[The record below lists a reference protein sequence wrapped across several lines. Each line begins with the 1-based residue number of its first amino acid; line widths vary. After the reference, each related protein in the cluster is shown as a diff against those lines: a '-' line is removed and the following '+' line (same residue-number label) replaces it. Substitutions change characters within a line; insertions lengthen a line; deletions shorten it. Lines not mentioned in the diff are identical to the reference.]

1 MGSLC
6 LWLAVVAAG
15 LLWTAA
21 LTAAAARIPPT
32 GWRLVL
38 LALALAVPVL
48 LLALLVAPLVLLQRP
63 GWWIYGISAWLAA
76 IGGGLWILR
85 TGAAERSVADAL
97 HGAGG
102 AGEPVA
108 AGWWP
113 VGLLALSFLAAS
125 VALGTVAIIDNAA
138 SADLA
143 QRQLEAQ
150 SRLRIRLPVPIPAAA
165 DALPLYLEAAGLLE
179 DDPVLTADDSP
190 LHQLAPDASA
200 PARAELLRRHADA
213 LAAVRQA
220 ADAEAC
226 GASEQWRAADMD
238 TFLERTTMLRLCA
251 RFLALAA
258 RHEAATGDMQGG
270 LADIVRLRRIA
281 RHATDKPVLLTGLV
295 GLAIDSLALNTLADI
310 LPLARPADR
319 PLLAGPLAKELT
331 APGTSP
337 TTILMGEEGFGL
349 AQFADMAAAGP
360 ALAADLDEAAAPL
373 YAQWVAGPLFR
384 LSVLPEEL
392 SAYSSCLERYQQAA
406 ATESLAARQILAR
419 EAEKSSADGGTLAQL
434 VAPGL
439 SSFLKSQDRFDAKRA
454 AAGVLL
460 AATRQRLETGALPDT
475 IDKLVPTELD
485 AVPADSFLGEPMQKP
500 LRLLQTTGEWTI
512 YSVGPNGNDDGGP
525 LPEGA
530 EPATGNDDIGLSM
543 KR

>member
-6 LWLAVVAAG
+6 LWLAVVAAC

-63 GWWIYGISAWLAA
+63 GWWMYGVSAWLAA

-85 TGAAERSVADAL
+85 AGAAERSVADAL
-97 HGAGG
+97 HGSGG

-113 VGLLALSFLAAS
+113 VGLLALSLLAAS

-179 DDPVLTADDSP
+179 DDPALTADDSP
-190 LHQLAPDASA
+190 LHNLSPDASA
-200 PARAELLRRHADA
+200 PARAELLGRHADA
-213 LAAVRQA
+213 LAALRKA

-226 GASEQWRAADMD
+226 GASEQWRAGDMD
-238 TFLERTTMLRLCA
+238 TFLERTTVLRLCA

-258 RHEAATGDMQGG
+258 RHEAATGDMQGAV
-270 LADIVRLRRIA
+270 ADIVRLRRIA
-281 RHATDKPVLLTGLV
+281 RHATDKPVLLTGAV
-295 GLAIDSLALNTLADI
+295 GLAIDSLALDTLADV
-310 LPLARPADR
+310 LPLTRPADR
-319 PLLAGPLAKELT
+319 PLLAGPLAHQLT
-331 APGTSP
+331 TPGTSP
-337 TTILMGEEGFGL
+337 TTILMGEETFGL
-349 AQFADMAAAGP
+349 AQFAEMAAAGP
-360 ALAADLDEAAAPL
+360 AVAADLDEAAAPL

-384 LSVLPEEL
+384 LSVLPDEL
-392 SAYSSCLERYQQAA
+392 AAYSSCLERYQQAA
-406 ATESLAARQILAR
+406 ATESLAARQLLAR
-419 EAEKSSADGGTLAQL
+419 EAETSAADGGTLAQL

-439 SSFLKSQDRFDAKRA
+439 SRFLESQNRFDAKRA
-454 AAGVLL
+454 AATVLL
-460 AATRQRLETGALPDT
+460 AATRQRLETGTLPDALE
-475 IDKLVPTELD
+475 KLVPTELE
-485 AVPADSFLGEPMQKP
+485 AVPADSFLGEPATQP

-512 YSVGPNGNDDGGP
+512 YSIGPNGNDDGGP
-525 LPEGA
+525 LPKGA

>member
-143 QRQLEAQ
+143 QRQLTAPPACPRRLRSSQ
-150 SRLRIRLPVPIPAAA
+150 SR
-165 DALPLYLEAAGLLE
+165 
-179 DDPVLTADDSP
+179 
-190 LHQLAPDASA
+190 
-200 PARAELLRRHADA
+200 
-213 LAAVRQA
+213 
-220 ADAEAC
+220 
-226 GASEQWRAADMD
+226 
-238 TFLERTTMLRLCA
+238 
-251 RFLALAA
+251 
-258 RHEAATGDMQGG
+258 
-270 LADIVRLRRIA
+270 
-281 RHATDKPVLLTGLV
+281 
-295 GLAIDSLALNTLADI
+295 
-310 LPLARPADR
+310 
-319 PLLAGPLAKELT
+319 T
-331 APGTSP
+331 AP
-337 TTILMGEEGFGL
+337 
-349 AQFADMAAAGP
+349 P
-360 ALAADLDEAAAPL
+360 ACRRPRGRAPGSRCRSL
-373 YAQWVAGPLFR
+373 WSQRAVAGGR
-384 LSVLPEEL
+384 HGYVS
-392 SAYSSCLERYQQAA
+392 
-406 ATESLAARQILAR
+406 
-419 EAEKSSADGGTLAQL
+419 
-434 VAPGL
+434 
-439 SSFLKSQDRFDAKRA
+439 
-454 AAGVLL
+454 
-460 AATRQRLETGALPDT
+460 
-475 IDKLVPTELD
+475 
-485 AVPADSFLGEPMQKP
+485 
-500 LRLLQTTGEWTI
+500 
-512 YSVGPNGNDDGGP
+512 
-525 LPEGA
+525 
-530 EPATGNDDIGLSM
+530 
-543 KR
+543 

>member
-6 LWLAVVAAG
+6 LWLAVVAAC

-21 LTAAAARIPPT
+21 LTAAAARVPPT
-32 GWRLVL
+32 GWRLAL

-63 GWWIYGISAWLAA
+63 GWWMYGVSAWLAA

-85 TGAAERSVADAL
+85 AGAAERSVADAL
-97 HGAGG
+97 HGAGA

-113 VGLLALSFLAAS
+113 VGLLALSLLAAS

-179 DDPVLTADDSP
+179 DDPALTADDSP
-190 LHQLAPDASA
+190 LHQLSPDASA
-200 PARAELLRRHADA
+200 PARAELIRRHADA
-213 LAAVRQA
+213 LAALRQA

-226 GASEQWRAADMD
+226 GASEQWRAGDMD
-238 TFLERTTMLRLCA
+238 TFLERTAMLRLCA

-454 AAGVLL
+454 AATVLL
-460 AATRQRLETGALPDT
+460 AATRQRLEAGALPDALE
-475 IDKLVPTELD
+475 KLVPTELE
-485 AVPADSFLGEPMQKP
+485 AVPTDFFLGEPIQKP

-525 LPEGA
+525 LPKGA